1 MAQSGQPVSR
11 QAANAILQAMIK
23 DKLLDETAWVR
34 VVGALTEAEVM
45 AMRFDDQCLGAAGGG
60 LEPAVISGAGLVGEN
75 RFYGVDWSD
84 GEGRSSMVLPIPV
97 ARIRESAGRIDAAAP
112 AKAAPQQYGVAA
124 AGTFMNGYEIKCGLS
139 SDDVALWISDRMA
152 ASAALSVAPDLDP
165 TAPTNNLATGELPR
179 SRAGAL
185 QYLDFTQSSTIGRPG
200 QESKAGAVIAVL
212 ASLDSNLTRRGIF
225 EYLTFGALTSI
236 TKTGLTTTSLV
247 TVSDALAASSNK
259 IPVDRL
265 TTHMALTSID
275 QTCVPSSVPVAAFDL
290 NRMIDV
296 TQQATVSGYTVASSD
311 RPFAWAARR
320 NGAAMS
326 HCRIKVKGL
335 GSTRR
340 GNDGANLTQT
350 AAEDIH
356 QSLQYLNGAQVCRIV
371 VRNFKSRTDLASL
384 GSAMPQRPDFVA
396 AAQVVRRAGQTYRVR
411 CLDSSVMID
420 AAEQLQLDSSIRTE
434 PRPLLSMGLLSQWWD
449 GNTAANRGG
458 VTGGPSNGWVQVQ
471 LGVANSG
478 GLVADGSASYPSW
491 TDLDGPQQY
500 STYAVRVEVWELVVG
515 VVLVVMTT
523 TFDFTLPRLYDT
535 VITQLFL
542 YPHLRRT
549 QERVNAKR
557 APFTEAAKDDD
568 RHSDHAVFV
577 EDLTFRATMVLVEY
591 PAGMN
596 PAAAV
601 STRPGTRPPASF
613 DVQFSTS
620 QSGHCTLAK
629 PTMSTHTD
637 VPLSR
642 HHSSSPDLDQD
653 DEVDVDGDFAA
664 TMAMLTVDV
673 DPDDAVIPMLVPP
686 LRPDEPRKAWVTLLT
701 SDAYADGALVLA
713 TSLRAVGTQ
722 YPIMVMHTPHVRAHT
737 RTRLAAAFDRV
748 IPVGPI
754 FVDDPRLALLNGR
767 PELRTSFTKL
777 RAWTLTQFEKL
788 VFLDADT
795 LVVQN
800 LDDLM
805 DRPELSA
812 APDAGWP
819 DMFNSGV
826 FTLVPS
832 IDTYRALRAHLRE
845 HGSIDGGDQGLLN
858 AFFGEAW
865 RVDPARR
872 LPFTD
877 NMTPTANYMYL
888 PALRAFASSV
898 RVLHFIGRI
907 KPWHCFCS
915 ADGSALHAPHG
926 LAEEVKD
933 LMRRWW
939 AVHAVLVAGERP
951 RREAG
956 RGGRRR
962 WSVTSVLSPVA
973 PPSRRGSMASITST
987 VTRATDVIPFS
998 YNPAPEESPME
1009 LVAEPE
1015 DIDDDGGASAS
1026 QPRDECHRVAPPPPH
1041 EPQVHQGENDAT
1053 AFTVPSPAPF
1063 AAPTSSSA
1071 VVPPPQQH
1079 LESSDSEADRHE
1091 QHQVLAAMLISSAAV
1106 SLPASS
1112 GPGTPTPFAYSESG
1126 APTPT
1131 ADWSAATPFA
1141 ASTVTATPRPS
1152 SIIVPRSTGPYAW
1165 PDAEFDADFRTTIEG
1180 TNKLHAP
1187 KSPTMPRS
1195 RAASPWGWGPQG
1207 DAHASDD
1214 DDNEQTHTSDDESDD
1229 DTRPPLRLRAASVNS
1244 ASASPPLA
1252 AASPTLTRT
1261 ASAVSLTGASNTFG
1275 LDDSDDDTQRMVLT
1289 WLLRTHGAGVP
1300 RGPGAGIGASPATTM
1315 SSVSSSR
1322 PPEVDADEDEDEESE
1337 DEAFRPPVVLKRSAS
1352 GVSLTSLRRARIASA
1367 ASLRELAAANAGSA
1381 AASPVLGA
1389 PALVVVPQPAEA
1401 VVEKSVEDVMA
1412 VAAAPVAADEM
1423 VAPGTA
1429 RMDVD
1434 SEDEDDDD
1442 DDPFEFTVKARAP
1455 ATAVATSS
1463 AARF

>member
-1 MAQSGQPVSR
+1 MPSAVTRRLPVYPGHF
-11 QAANAILQAMIK
+11 A
-23 DKLLDETAWVR
+23 
-34 VVGALTEAEVM
+34 
-45 AMRFDDQCLGAAGGG
+45 
-60 LEPAVISGAGLVGEN
+60 
-75 RFYGVDWSD
+75 
-84 GEGRSSMVLPIPV
+84 
-97 ARIRESAGRIDAAAP
+97 
-112 AKAAPQQYGVAA
+112 
-124 AGTFMNGYEIKCGLS
+124 
-139 SDDVALWISDRMA
+139 
-152 ASAALSVAPDLDP
+152 
-165 TAPTNNLATGELPR
+165 LAT
-179 SRAGAL
+179 
-185 QYLDFTQSSTIGRPG
+185 
-200 QESKAGAVIAVL
+200 
-212 ASLDSNLTRRGIF
+212 
-225 EYLTFGALTSI
+225 
-236 TKTGLTTTSLV
+236 
-247 TVSDALAASSNK
+247 
-259 IPVDRL
+259 
-265 TTHMALTSID
+265 
-275 QTCVPSSVPVAAFDL
+275 
-290 NRMIDV
+290 
-296 TQQATVSGYTVASSD
+296 
-311 RPFAWAARR
+311 
-320 NGAAMS
+320 
-326 HCRIKVKGL
+326 
-335 GSTRR
+335 
-340 GNDGANLTQT
+340 
-350 AAEDIH
+350 
-356 QSLQYLNGAQVCRIV
+356 
-371 VRNFKSRTDLASL
+371 
-384 GSAMPQRPDFVA
+384 
-396 AAQVVRRAGQTYRVR
+396 
-411 CLDSSVMID
+411 
-420 AAEQLQLDSSIRTE
+420 
-434 PRPLLSMGLLSQWWD
+434 
-449 GNTAANRGG
+449 
-458 VTGGPSNGWVQVQ
+458 
-471 LGVANSG
+471 
-478 GLVADGSASYPSW
+478 
-491 TDLDGPQQY
+491 
-500 STYAVRVEVWELVVG
+500 
-515 VVLVVMTT
+515 
-523 TFDFTLPRLYDT
+523 
-535 VITQLFL
+535 
-542 YPHLRRT
+542 
-549 QERVNAKR
+549 
-557 APFTEAAKDDD
+557 
-568 RHSDHAVFV
+568 
-577 EDLTFRATMVLVEY
+577 
-591 PAGMN
+591 
-596 PAAAV
+596 
-601 STRPGTRPPASF
+601 
-613 DVQFSTS
+613 
-620 QSGHCTLAK
+620 

-637 VPLSR
+637 TPLSR
-642 HHSSSPDLDQD
+642 HHASSPDLDHD

-673 DPDDAVIPMLVPP
+673 DPDDAVIPTLVPP

-722 YPIMVMHTPHVRAHT
+722 YPIMCIHTNHVRAHT

-915 ADGSALHAPHG
+915 ADGTALHAPHG

-998 YNPAPEESPME
+998 YNPPPEESPME
-1009 LVAEPE
+1009 MVAEPE
-1015 DIDDDGGASAS
+1015 EIDENVDATSAR
-1026 QPRDECHRVAPPPPH
+1026 QPSRDESRYVAPPPPP
-1041 EPQVHQGENDAT
+1041 PQESQVDQDESDAT
-1053 AFTVPSPAPF
+1053 ALAAASPAPV
-1063 AAPTSSSA
+1063 AVSTSS
-1071 VVPPPQQH
+1071 VGGMVPPPQQHH

-1112 GPGTPTPFAYSESG
+1112 GPGTPTTFASESG

-1131 ADWSAATPFA
+1131 VDWSAVTPFA

-1187 KSPTMPRS
+1187 KSPTVPRS
-1195 RAASPWGWGPQG
+1195 RAASPWGWGPHAGG
-1207 DAHASDD
+1207 DDHASDD
-1214 DDNEQTHTSDDESDD
+1214 DDEQTHTSDEEDD
-1229 DTRPPLRLRAASVNS
+1229 DSRPPLRLRTSSVNS

-1252 AASPTLTRT
+1252 ARSPTLARS

-1275 LDDSDDDTQRMVLT
+1275 LDDGDDDTQRMVLT

-1322 PPEVDADEDEDEESE
+1322 PPEANAEDEDDDEDSE

-1367 ASLRELAAANAGSA
+1367 TSLRELAAANAGSA

-1389 PALVVVPQPAEA
+1389 APALVVVPQPAETMEGKT
-1401 VVEKSVEDVMA
+1401 VEEVFA

-1423 VAPGTA
+1423 VAPGIMA
-1429 RMDVD
+1429 GGNVEE
-1434 SEDEDDDD
+1434 EDEDEDDDDD

-1455 ATAVATSS
+1455 ATMATMATSS
-1463 AARF
+1463 AAHF